1 MTNKVPASFNKWIEK
16 VKTTFPENEKLHRM
30 FEKCFKNTYTTTL
43 QETEEGL
50 PFVITGDIPA
60 MWLRDSTSQIGRAHV

>member
-30 FEKCFKNTYTTTL
+30 FEKMF
-43 QETEEGL
+43 
-50 PFVITGDIPA
+50 
-60 MWLRDSTSQIGRAHV
+60 